1 MGTCYRKSFTFTTTI
16 SDYRKTETDILLTL
30 QRSGNTYRGL
40 INEEVA
46 FLEFISWKINKISSG
61 LNMAKVH
68 QFEDIRQQQD
78 VLPDFL

>member
-46 FLEFISWKINKISSG
+46 FLEFISWKINKKSSG

>member
-1 MGTCYRKSFTFTTTI
+1 MGTSFRKNFTFSTTI

-30 QRSGNTYRGL
+30 QCSSNAYRGL

-46 FLEFISWKINKISSG
+46 FLEFISWKINKKSSG